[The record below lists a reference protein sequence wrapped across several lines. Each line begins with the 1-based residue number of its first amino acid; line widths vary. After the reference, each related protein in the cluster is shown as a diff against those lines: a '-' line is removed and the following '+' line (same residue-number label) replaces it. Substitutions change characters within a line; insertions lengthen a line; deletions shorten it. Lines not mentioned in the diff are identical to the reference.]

1 MKMDSKKIIFVV
13 LGILLLIISACNKSN
28 GSSFNGNGAKATIF
42 HDPSCGCCGLYSD
55 YMKKNG
61 FDVEV
66 KQVSNLAPV
75 KEQYN
80 IPNNLLSCHTS
91 VVDDYFIEGHVPV
104 EAIEKLL
111 AEKPD
116 IKGISLPG
124 MLSASP
130 GMPGKKNGPFIIYS
144 ISKDGSIAEFMRI

>member
-1 MKMDSKKIIFVV
+1 MNSKKFIFTV
-13 LGILLLIISACNKSN
+13 LTLFLLILTACSKS
-28 GSSFNGNGAKATIF
+28 SSFNGNGIKVTIF

-55 YMKKNG
+55 YMKRNG

-66 KQVSNLAPV
+66 RQISSLEPI
-75 KEQYN
+75 KEQYG
-80 IPNNLLSCHTS
+80 IPKSLLSCHTS
-91 VVDDYFIEGHVPV
+91 VIDGYFVEGHVPV

-124 MLSASP
+124 MPSASP

-144 ISKDGSIAEFMRI
+144 IFKDGSTAEFMRI

>member
-1 MKMDSKKIIFVV
+1 MKR
-13 LGILLLIISACNKSN
+13 
-28 GSSFNGNGAKATIF
+28 
-42 HDPSCGCCGLYSD
+42 
-55 YMKKNG
+55 NG

-75 KEQYN
+75 KEQYD
-80 IPNNLLSCHTS
+80 IPKNLLSCHTS
-91 VVDDYFIEGHVPV
+91 LIDNCFVEGHVPV

-124 MLSASP
+124 MPSASP

-144 ISKDGSIAEFMRI
+144 ISGNGSIAEFMRI